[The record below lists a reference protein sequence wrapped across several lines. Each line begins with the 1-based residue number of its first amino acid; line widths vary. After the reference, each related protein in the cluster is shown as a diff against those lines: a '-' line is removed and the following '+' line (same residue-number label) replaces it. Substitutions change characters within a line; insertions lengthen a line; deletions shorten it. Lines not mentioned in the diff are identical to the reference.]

1 MLNNQEGHR
10 VPDVTFKT
18 REDGAWVDVGS
29 LEFFSGKR
37 VIIFALPGAFTPT
50 CSTSHV
56 PRFNE
61 LAPEFKASGI
71 DEIVCISVNDP
82 FVMDQWRRDQGAEE
96 ITFLPDGN
104 GNFTEAMGMLVDKSD
119 LGFGQRSWRYSMLV
133 EDGVIRKMFI
143 EPDEPGDPYQVSDA
157 DTMLKYI
164 NPTAGASLDITLITK
179 AGCPYCAK
187 SKALLRKNNL
197 TFDELVLHRD
207 LSSRSFHAI
216 TGNQT
221 VPQAFVNGE
230 HIGTSAQI
238 EAWVEGRVAA

>member
-1 MLNNQEGHR
+1 MLNNREGLR
-10 VPDVTFKT
+10 VPDVVFKT
-18 REDGAWVDVGS
+18 RQEGAWVEVS
-29 LEFFSGKR
+29 SRKFFSGRR
-37 VIIFALPGAFTPT
+37 VVVFALPGAYTPT

-61 LAPEFKASGI
+61 LAPEFKANGI

-104 GNFTEAMGMLVDKSD
+104 GSFTEAMGMLVDKSE
-119 LGFGQRSWRYSMLV
+119 LGLGQRSWRYSMLV

-143 EPDEPGDPYQVSDA
+143 EPEEPGDPYQVSDA
-157 DTMLKYI
+157 DTMLTYI
-164 NPTAGASLDITLITK
+164 NPAAGTSFDIALITK

-187 SKALLRKNNL
+187 AKAAFQRKKL
-197 TFDELVLHRD
+197 AFDELVLHRD
-207 LSSRSFHAI
+207 ISSRSFRAL
-216 TGNQT
+216 TGSRT

-230 HIGTSAQI
+230 HIGGLAQI
-238 EAWVEGRVAA
+238 EAWTEEHGAA